1 MKSGLYLGRRA
12 CGLVV
17 SLATGLSKALRQ
29 TPPTL
34 LEIGRL
40 KVTFSSLSH
49 RLIFH
54 LLCFL
59 L

>member
-1 MKSGLYLGRRA
+1 MALFRVARCRL
-12 CGLVV
+12 LV
-17 SLATGLSKALRQ
+17 SLATGLSKELRQ
-29 TPPTL
+29 TPPTV

-40 KVTFSSLSH
+40 KVTFSSLSQ